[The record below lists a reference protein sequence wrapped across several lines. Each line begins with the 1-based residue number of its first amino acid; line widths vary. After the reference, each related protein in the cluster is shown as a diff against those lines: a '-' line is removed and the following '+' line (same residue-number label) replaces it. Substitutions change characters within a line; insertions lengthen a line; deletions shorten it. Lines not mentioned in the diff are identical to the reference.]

1 MDNNQQKRVVV
12 FIRRPVGVSSVGVHP
27 CQAQWHGCL
36 FRVFGKRAHP
46 LMCKASA
53 ARWPPWPAA
62 GGGRTPCAQCA
73 GAAPARS
80 GPLTG
85 TTGKWRSDRHKDRN
99 IMRPHYSHDGGWGLF
114 KNDVI
119 TLKGF
124 CLKSKVTHIKAG
136 VDMWDVIC
144 EGPIRLRLGAAYSLW
159 HVSLQALVDEIG
171 KEGLVTALGLFT
183 FIQCIVSPIGFWVS
197 S

>member
-1 MDNNQQKRVVV
+1 MLLHTQTKHNVNNMYFYCNNCPNFICGQNYYRISNANYWVRTIIVTSQLTEALPPREAASGLQMDNNQQKRVVV
-12 FIRRPVGVSSVGVHP
+12 FIRRPVGFSSGGVHP

-99 IMRPHYSHDGGWGLF
+99 IE
-114 KNDVI
+114 
-119 TLKGF
+119 T
-124 CLKSKVTHIKAG
+124 
-136 VDMWDVIC
+136 
-144 EGPIRLRLGAAYSLW
+144 
-159 HVSLQALVDEIG
+159 
-171 KEGLVTALGLFT
+171 
-183 FIQCIVSPIGFWVS
+183 
-197 S
+197 